1 MDEWCKD
8 RTCLVNP
15 ATAIGGYLKSLDF
28 FMKYVI
34 ITRFWLRLWQ
44 LAIDLSFQRTGRK
57 PLPAKHAI
65 SNEKGGS
72 ELKMMTNT
80 VAPSRRRATGIE
92 EEQRR
97 AGGGNS

>member
-1 MDEWCKD
+1 
-8 RTCLVNP
+8 
-15 ATAIGGYLKSLDF
+15 
-28 FMKYVI
+28 MKYVI

-72 ELKMMTNT
+72 ELKMMTTLKRSDDRFGKNT